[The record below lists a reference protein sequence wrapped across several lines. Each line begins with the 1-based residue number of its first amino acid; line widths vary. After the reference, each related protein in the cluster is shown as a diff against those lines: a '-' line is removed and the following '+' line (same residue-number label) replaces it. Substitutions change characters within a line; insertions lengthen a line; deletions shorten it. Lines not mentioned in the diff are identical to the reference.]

1 MDSTS
6 SHGNLVEEREEL
18 MVLPSENNTR
28 PIIKKSHLLKPHVT
42 TTIDDGSEPSSP
54 GVKSSP
60 LCVSFSGWRLPNQKF
75 KSWFRKMSALHKPIW
90 IQSGIFEAIKAS
102 TYKIRKNPSLILSL
116 SQKWSPKTKTFVFPW
131 GEATITL
138 EDVTLLLGFSV
149 LGSSVYTPLESSDT
163 KESVL
168 RLEKR
173 RKERVKQVSW
183 ISSFEDDQME
193 HEAFLAFWLSNFVFP
208 ETQGCSISK
217 HVFSV
222 AVRLARGERIAL
234 APAVLACLYRDL
246 GKVNALSSSTQNVDV
261 RSLFKLVQ
269 VWIWER
275 FKSVGPRPGVIPN
288 AEPRIARW
296 SGLRQGA
303 ENVGPFL
310 VGDDFD
316 WRPYTQPLRNWNPP
330 RFYNEKAKRVSDD
343 VDEFAC
349 CVRASKLDGFGFKE
363 DYYPNRVALQFGLAQ
378 DLPGLAIK
386 HSSNFTNRALVG
398 TKKHIASRLTTAS
411 VSAAKYRDWW
421 MKSVK
426 EPAETF
432 NASNTGDDDVP
443 LKVLPLSQVFQKL
456 GDGMKKAEQLT
467 NKKRKRASE
476 DDNENAMDRCQTQYE
491 EDDDDNIT
499 IAQRIKCKKKC
510 GDVKDI
516 EEDCNLPG
524 LPQKH
529 KLASG
534 DEHNSSD
541 PNVASDAVDEM
552 EEDGNITIAQI
563 IKLTKKC
570 DNVENT
576 EGGEY
581 AYGGV
586 EVDNNV
592 PDLPQKLASGDETV
606 AVLEIKRMSVENDE
620 TSSSD
625 PLVASNRI
633 AEKEEEVDVV
643 VVVDDGRLNQR
654 KLGTDDIALKLEA
667 RILKVE
673 KTLAKIRQ
681 WKMGENQTKT
691 PVSA

>member
-6 SHGNLVEEREEL
+6 SHGNLVGEREEL
-18 MVLPSENNTR
+18 MVLHTR

-42 TTIDDGSEPSSP
+42 TTIDGSEP
-54 GVKSSP
+54 
-60 LCVSFSGWRLPNQKF
+60 
-75 KSWFRKMSALHKPIW
+75 
-90 IQSGIFEAIKAS
+90 
-102 TYKIRKNPSLILSL
+102 Y
-116 SQKWSPKTKTFVFPW
+116 
-131 GEATITL
+131 
-138 EDVTLLLGFSV
+138 
-149 LGSSVYTPLESSDT
+149 
-163 KESVL
+163 
-168 RLEKR
+168 
-173 RKERVKQVSW
+173 
-183 ISSFEDDQME
+183 DQME

-208 ETQGCSISK
+208 EKQGCSVSK

-246 GKVNALSSSTQNVDV
+246 GKVNALSSSTHSVDV

-303 ENVGPFL
+303 DNVGPFL

-316 WRPYTQPLRNWNPP
+316 WRPYTKPLRNWNPP

-343 VDEFAC
+343 EFAR
-349 CVRASKLDGFGFKE
+349 CVRVSTLDGFGFKE

-378 DLPGLAIK
+378 DLPGLAI
-386 HSSNFTNRALVG
+386 NFTNRALVG
-398 TKKHIASRLTTAS
+398 TKKHIASRLTTSS

-432 NASNTGDDDVP
+432 NASNTGDDDDDVP

-499 IAQRIKCKKKC
+499 IAQRIKCRKKC
-510 GDVKDI
+510 
-516 EEDCNLPG
+516 
-524 LPQKH
+524 
-529 KLASG
+529 
-534 DEHNSSD
+534 
-541 PNVASDAVDEM
+541 
-552 EEDGNITIAQI
+552 
-563 IKLTKKC
+563 
-570 DNVENT
+570 ENT

-581 AYGGV
+581 AYAGV

-606 AVLEIKRMSVENDE
+606 AVPEIKRMSVENDE